1 MPTKMSV
8 DPQGSKQSIIKSINN
23 MPELKIFEQDIPQV
37 AQKVAQAMQEIGPG
51 FFSTPGALR
60 TELVKKGVPD
70 SIAGEFAKQQNI
82 SEVARAMSVKVDPST
97 AVLPTSIGID
107 PQRSRESISFQFSEM
122 PEIGSEATRLSE
134 QLVEMATSSPRL
146 LSSRETMKQGLIDR
160 KISERSASFAVSD
173 KGLRLITLA
182 TRNTARETKVE
193 ELGGIDI
200 NPAFLKL
207 LVKRD
212 GKGVPVPVGNVNLK
226 DTDIYGFEPVISNV
240 EKVDNLPA
248 FIGIE
253 GAPGAST
260 TRTIR

>member
-1 MPTKMSV
+1 
-8 DPQGSKQSIIKSINN
+8 
-23 MPELKIFEQDIPQV
+23 
-37 AQKVAQAMQEIGPG
+37 
-51 FFSTPGALR
+51 
-60 TELVKKGVPD
+60 
-70 SIAGEFAKQQNI
+70 
-82 SEVARAMSVKVDPST
+82 
-97 AVLPTSIGID
+97 
-107 PQRSRESISFQFSEM
+107 
-122 PEIGSEATRLSE
+122 
-134 QLVEMATSSPRL
+134 
-146 LSSRETMKQGLIDR
+146 MKQGLIDR